1 MKELIHIFNQGTD
14 FIVDSR
20 DVAKVFKIQPQS
32 LRESIE
38 EHEPQMKRLGHFQF
52 ETGNGIIRKQGGGR
66 QEKFYWLNFDQTIF
80 LLTLNEDFGSN

>member
-38 EHEPQMKRLGHFQF
+38 EHEPQMSGLAISSLKPEMG
-52 ETGNGIIRKQGGGR
+52 
-66 QEKFYWLNFDQTIF
+66 
-80 LLTLNEDFGSN
+80 